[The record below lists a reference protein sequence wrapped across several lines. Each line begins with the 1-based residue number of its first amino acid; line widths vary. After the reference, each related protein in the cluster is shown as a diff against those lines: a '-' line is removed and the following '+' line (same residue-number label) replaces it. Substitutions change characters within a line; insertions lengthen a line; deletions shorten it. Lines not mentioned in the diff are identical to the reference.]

1 MGTVEGMNFFGR
13 RDRSEAKPSA
23 PVLPRAPVAPSA
35 PRPSI
40 GARPASQRSVGS
52 VPPAPGS
59 GRVSTSSQSTPEPDA
74 RLLRADFGNT
84 SEDNGAGSVQSGD
97 EAALDAGWGVS
108 ERPPGSHGGSGGQ
121 AALAVAENRARVLE
135 AELQAERRLRKEAQD
150 ALMGM
155 RSRLS
160 TPQTSSKA
168 GGGGS
173 KMWEI
178 TNADM
183 LMDTG
188 TQTDVHPMPGREEL
202 DSKIEEAVRA
212 LQRRND
218 ALEIE
223 NQMLQ
228 VSHATPPRPTVSN
241 TPH

>member
-1 MGTVEGMNFFGR
+1 
-13 RDRSEAKPSA
+13 
-23 PVLPRAPVAPSA
+23 
-35 PRPSI
+35 
-40 GARPASQRSVGS
+40 
-52 VPPAPGS
+52 
-59 GRVSTSSQSTPEPDA
+59 
-74 RLLRADFGNT
+74 
-84 SEDNGAGSVQSGD
+84 
-97 EAALDAGWGVS
+97 
-108 ERPPGSHGGSGGQ
+108 
-121 AALAVAENRARVLE
+121 LAVAENRARVLE